1 MTRSNTA
8 ALRTGKTA
16 ASATGLG
23 VILAHLWDQALQ
35 WQERARSRHVLS
47 MMDETALK
55 DIGLSRS
62 MAETEIN
69 KPFWRG

>member
-1 MTRSNTA
+1 MSRFNSTTLQQA
-8 ALRTGKTA
+8 ARQHRDLSFGALA
-16 ASATGLG
+16 AQ
-23 VILAHLWDQALQ
+23 LWTTLLH

-47 MMDETALK
+47 MMDESALK

-62 MAETEIN
+62 MAEGEIN